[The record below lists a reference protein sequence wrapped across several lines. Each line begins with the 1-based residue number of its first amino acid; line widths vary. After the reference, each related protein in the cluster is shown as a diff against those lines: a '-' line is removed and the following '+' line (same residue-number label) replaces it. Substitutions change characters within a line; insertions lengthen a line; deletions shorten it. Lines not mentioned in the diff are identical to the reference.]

1 MTRSI
6 DLDDPVPPEAVES
19 IKALAGSAR
28 DLGRYLDGGDAQPSR
43 EAAARAAALANAILD
58 ETGNLSA
65 LNIVGQVR
73 MAAVDL
79 LRAAGLERSRAQE
92 VVRTAAAARLER

>member
-1 MTRSI
+1 
-6 DLDDPVPPEAVES
+6 VPPEAVES
-19 IKALAGSAR
+19 ITALADSAR
-28 DLGRYLDGGDAQPSR
+28 ALREYLDGGDGQPSR
-43 EAAARAAALANAILD
+43 EAAAAAAALANAVLG

-79 LRAAGLERSRAQE
+79 LRAGGLDRGRAQE
-92 VVRTAAAARLER
+92 LVRTAAADRPDR